1 MTLLCVLI
9 VTSHRFLDFID
20 IKPDSSTCSNH
31 FIQFFNFFTHHFS
44 LPPKQFENN
53 SPHTS
58 HDITPSIHDWFQNTL
73 ILLQNNHLN
82 AFFFC
87 FFVFVFLCICLFF
100 FFESIQIT
108 PSSSP
113 TSSNRP
119 CSSVKMAAYFVEHRV
134 CFILPK
140 SERNSQKFKII
151 QKYFPHFPPFSLSLS
166 LPVYPFQISVV
177 NWMKFVTNYPI
188 QKLKTK
194 ET

>member
-87 FFVFVFLCICLFF
+87 FFVFVFLNQFKSPLPHPQPHQTDLAQARKWQHISLNIVYVLFF
-100 FFESIQIT
+100 PNQKEIH
-108 PSSSP
+108 
-113 TSSNRP
+113 
-119 CSSVKMAAYFVEHRV
+119 K
-134 CFILPK
+134 
-140 SERNSQKFKII
+140 NSKLFKNISLT
-151 QKYFPHFPPFSLSLS
+151 FPPSLSLS
-166 LPVYPFQISVV
+166 PFPFTHS
-177 NWMKFVTNYPI
+177 
-188 QKLKTK
+188 KLAWRIG
-194 ET
+194 